1 MKSVYFLVVFAL
13 YISLG
18 FAQNDHVKTHYDK
31 TETYITMRDGV
42 RLYTVIYSPKD
53 KSQIYPILM
62 QRTCYSAGPY
72 GDGMKTTLGPNTLL
86 MQDGYIFVYQDVR
99 GRYMSEGEYTNMRP
113 QLAGTEKQDKT
124 AIDESTDT
132 YDTIDWLVNNLQ
144 GHNGRVGLY
153 GGSYPGFYA
162 AAGALSNHPALKA
175 ASPQAPIGDFFF
187 DDFHHNGSMLA
198 SYFFAVPV
206 FGFQK
211 DGAQQKAWYPYNRPQ
226 TQDSYDFF
234 LRLGAIENGTPYQ
247 GEDNFFW
254 RELLDH
260 PNYDEFW
267 QKRGLIQHLKDVKP
281 AIMVVGGWFDAE
293 DLYGPLHIY
302 GGIEANSNNYNTIVM
317 GPWSHGDWIFE
328 RGKQQ
333 IGDIYFG
340 DSLSTAY
347 QRDIEFRFFDHFL
360 KGSGDPASGL
370 PEAHMFDTGKKQWR
384 NFEQWPPAAA
394 TDATLY
400 LQPNGKLAF
409 SPPTIGDQAS
419 GFTSDPMKPVPYAQS
434 QEVVFTPRSYMT
446 SDQRENARRPDVLV
460 FETDTLTEDI
470 TLSGH
475 LLAKL
480 WVSTSSTDADWVV
493 KLIDVLPGYTQNL
506 PETPTGTTLSNYH
519 MLVRGD
525 IMPGRFRN
533 SFETPEAF
541 TPNTITEVPVK
552 LQDIYHTFKKGH
564 RIQVQIQSTWFPL
577 FDRNPQKFV
586 ENPYKAKPEDY
597 TKAEHQVYHDVE
609 RPSHITVQVLK

>member
-1 MKSVYFLVVFAL
+1 MKRILLLVAFVVYLSV
-13 YISLG
+13 S
-18 FAQNDHVKTHYDK
+18 FAQDDYVKTHYEK

-53 KSQIYPILM
+53 KSLSYPILM

-72 GDGMKTTLGPNTLL
+72 GDALKAALGPNALL
-86 MQDGYIFVYQDVR
+86 MRDGYVFVYQDVR
-99 GRYMSEGEYTNMRP
+99 GRYMSEGEFTNMRP
-113 QLAGTEKQDKT
+113 QLAAEERRDKT

-132 YDTIDWLVNNLQ
+132 YDTIDWLVNNVP
-144 GHNGRVGLY
+144 GNNGRVGLW
-153 GGSYPGFYA
+153 GGSYPGFYT

-206 FGFQK
+206 FGFHK
-211 DGAQQKAWYPYNRPQ
+211 DGPQQKGWYPTARPD

-234 LRLGAIENGTPYQ
+234 LRLGAIENATPYQ
-247 GEDNFFW
+247 GKDNFFW

-267 QKRGLIQHLKDVKP
+267 QRRGLIQHLNDVKP

-302 GGIEANSNNYNTIVM
+302 GGIEKNSSNYNTIVM
-317 GPWSHGDWIFE
+317 GPWSHGDWARE
-328 RGKQQ
+328 RGRQE

-360 KGSGDPASGL
+360 KGEGDGQTDL
-370 PEAHMFDTGKKQWR
+370 PEAHMFDTGKKQWQD
-384 NFEQWPPAAA
+384 FQQWPPATA
-394 TDATLY
+394 TATSLY
-400 LQPNGKLAF
+400 LQPDGKLTFNKPAAGEASSAF
-409 SPPTIGDQAS
+409 I
-419 GFTSDPMKPVPYAQS
+419 SDPLKPVPYS
-434 QEVVFTPRSYMT
+434 QAEEIVFTPRSYMT
-446 SDQRENARRPDVLV
+446 SDQRDNARRPDVLV

-470 TLSGH
+470 TLSGN
-475 LLAKL
+475 LLANM

-493 KLIDVLPGYTQNL
+493 KLVDVFPGS
-506 PETPTGTTLSNYH
+506 ETLSNYH

-533 SFETPEAF
+533 SFERPEAF
-541 TPNTITEVPVK
+541 TPNRVTEVPVH
-552 LQDIYHTFKKGH
+552 LQDIFHTFKKGH
-564 RIQVQIQSTWFPL
+564 RIQVQVQSTWFPL
-577 FDRNPQKFV
+577 FDRNPQKFT
-586 ENPYKAKPEDY
+586 ENPYKAKPTDY
-597 TKAEHQVYHDVE
+597 TKAEHKVYHDATHS
-609 RPSHITVQVLK
+609 SHITVQILK

>member
-1 MKSVYFLVVFAL
+1 MKRTVFLLILPL
-13 YISLG
+13 YIHVG
-18 FAQNDHVKTHYDK
+18 IAQDSYVKTHYDK
-31 TETYITMRDGV
+31 TETYITMRDGT

-53 KSQIYPILM
+53 KSKSYPILM

-72 GDGMKTTLGPNTLL
+72 GDELRSAIGPNPLL
-86 MQDGYIFVYQDVR
+86 MKEGYIFVYQDVR
-99 GRYMSEGEYTNMRP
+99 GRYMSEGEFTNMRP
-113 QLAGTEKQDKT
+113 QLTATEKRDKT
-124 AIDESTDT
+124 AVDESTDT
-132 YDTIDWLVNNLQ
+132 YDTIDWLISNVQ
-144 GHNGRVGLY
+144 GNNGRVGLW

-187 DDFHHNGSMLA
+187 DDFHHNGSLLN

-211 DGAQQKAWYPYNRPQ
+211 DGPEQKAWYPMKRPQ

-234 LRLGAIENGTPYQ
+234 LRLGSLENGTPYQ

-267 QKRGLIQHLKDVKP
+267 QRRGLIQHLRDVRP

-302 GGIEANSNNYNTIVM
+302 GGIERNSTNYNTIVM
-317 GPWSHGDWIFE
+317 GPWSHGDWTRE

-333 IGDIYFG
+333 IGDIHFG

-347 QRDIEFRFFDHFL
+347 QRDVERTFFNHFL
-360 KGSGDPASGL
+360 KGPGDGRTGL
-370 PEAHMFDTGKKQWR
+370 PEAHMFDTGRKRWTG
-384 NFEQWPPAAA
+384 FEQWPPAEAE
-394 TDATLY
+394 DATLY
-400 LQPNGKLAF
+400 LLPDGKLSFTA
-409 SPPTIGDQAS
+409 PTATDAATRFI
-419 GFTSDPMKPVPYAQS
+419 SDPMKPVPYS
-434 QEVVFTPRSYMT
+434 QAKELVFTPRSYMT

-460 FETDTLTEDI
+460 FETDTLTEDV
-470 TLSGH
+470 TLSGT
-475 LLAKL
+475 LLANL
-480 WVSTSSTDADWVV
+480 WVSTTSTDADWVV
-493 KLIDVLPGYTQNL
+493 KLVDVFPGYD
-506 PETPTGTTLSNYH
+506 TLSNYH

-541 TPNTITEVPVK
+541 TPNTVSQVPVK

-564 RIQVQIQSTWFPL
+564 RIQVQVQSTWFPL
-577 FDRNPQKFV
+577 FDRNPQRFV
-586 ENPYKAKPEDY
+586 ENPYRAQPEDY
-597 TKAEHQVYHDVE
+597 VKAEHTVYHDAA
-609 RPSHITVQVLK
+609 RPSHIKVQVLK